1 VDAALFNIDPL
12 TGVLTFKTAPN
23 FLAPADVGADN
34 VYDVIVQAS
43 DGAAADTQAI
53 SVTITQ
59 VPPAIVLP
67 PPPPPSPTTDPPP
80 GDHDTGTETPLEDG
94 PQVMIPFGDSPS
106 GPLTGVSHGS
116 TDKAPRNADGTTLQ
130 NLNEKGEKVLPGPT
144 EGKGL
149 MEALS
154 EALENLRGRFD
165 PTAFPGEI
173 RALLTRSEF
182 LQDLDRVREAFNGLM
197 ATEKIYMASSVATA
211 TGLSIGY
218 VIWLLR
224 SGVLLTALLSSV
236 PAWQFVNPLLVLTNP
251 DRKRKK
257 GQDDSHD
264 DSLESMFENHTE
276 SADTS
281 ETKTGLML
289 KAQRFLRHWRH

>member
-1 VDAALFNIDPL
+1 
-12 TGVLTFKTAPN
+12 
-23 FLAPADVGADN
+23 
-34 VYDVIVQAS
+34 
-43 DGAAADTQAI
+43 
-53 SVTITQ
+53 
-59 VPPAIVLP
+59 
-67 PPPPPSPTTDPPP
+67 
-80 GDHDTGTETPLEDG
+80 
-94 PQVMIPFGDSPS
+94 
-106 GPLTGVSHGS
+106 
-116 TDKAPRNADGTTLQ
+116 
-130 NLNEKGEKVLPGPT
+130 
-144 EGKGL
+144 
-149 MEALS
+149 
-154 EALENLRGRFD
+154 
-165 PTAFPGEI
+165 
-173 RALLTRSEF
+173 
-182 LQDLDRVREAFNGLM
+182 M